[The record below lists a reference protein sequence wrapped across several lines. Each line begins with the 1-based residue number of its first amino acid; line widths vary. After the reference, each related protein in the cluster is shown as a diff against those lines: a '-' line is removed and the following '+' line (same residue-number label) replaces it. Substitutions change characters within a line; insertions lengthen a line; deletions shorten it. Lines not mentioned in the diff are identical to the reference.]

1 MSNYNKLKE
10 EHEIFD
16 FLIKSKYAKDLSYDY
31 ADNRCL
37 YLNQDIDIQV
47 FRTELQYKAD
57 TVFLNGENFNYALQ
71 RVCKHLTPKED
82 NVLDSYTLSVLQI
95 LQSNKLNNKEEI
107 QIKEILEQL
116 NISKILYK
124 SEEQKV
130 AKSLKQLGYVS
141 KLLKNETG
149 KYRAWIKVEQGR
161 TTPLIDLEALLQE
174 ERTRVT
180 RLNLLLDEHTKLANK
195 QKEELELSK
204 QENTKLLNTNLEL
217 ANKIKELEAKL
228 TEHNKVEDRFSTPNR
243 FTRTPLD
250 DLD

>member
-1 MSNYNKLKE
+1 MTNYNKLKD

-31 ADNRCL
+31 SDNRCL

-47 FRTELQYKAD
+47 FRTELQYKTD

-71 RVCKHLTPKED
+71 RVCKHLTTKED

-95 LQSNKLNNKEEI
+95 LQSNKFKDKEEI

-141 KLLKNETG
+141 KLLKNDTG
-149 KYRAWIKVEQGR
+149 KYRAWIKVDQGN
-161 TTPLIDLEALLQE
+161 TAPLINLETLLQE
-174 ERTRVT
+174 ERSRVT
-180 RLNLLLDEHTKLANK
+180 RLTTLLDEQIKSTEEY
-195 QKEELELSK
+195 KEQLEISTI
-204 QENTKLLNTNLEL
+204 ENNKLLQNNLDL
-217 ANKIKELEAKL
+217 ANKIKQLEFKEATPVVEVVTAHKYYPDEL
-228 TEHNKVEDRFSTPNR
+228 
-243 FTRTPLD
+243 
-250 DLD
+250 